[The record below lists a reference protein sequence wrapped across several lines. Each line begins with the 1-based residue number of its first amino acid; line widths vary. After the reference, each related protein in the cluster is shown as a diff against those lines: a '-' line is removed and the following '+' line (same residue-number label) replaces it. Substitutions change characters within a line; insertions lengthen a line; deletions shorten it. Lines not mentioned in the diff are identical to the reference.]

1 MSVIEWFAEYG
12 MFLAQALTVVAS
24 VLVVIGGIA
33 VASQRIRPQEGGQ
46 IEVRRLDERYEAMR
60 DALRGASLDPK
71 AYRKLLKRER
81 KEKARAA
88 KASGDTPD
96 LPRVF
101 VLDFEGDL
109 RAAAVEALREEVS
122 AVLTLAGTQD
132 SVLLR
137 LESPG
142 GLVHGYGLAAAQL
155 ERLRAR
161 GLKLVVCV
169 DKVAASGGYM
179 MACMATEL
187 IAAPF
192 AVLGSIGVL
201 AQLPNL
207 NRLLR
212 KHDIDYEMLTAG
224 QYKRTLTIF
233 GRNTEEGRRKFT
245 EELEET
251 HTLFKEH
258 VGKWR
263 PAVDLDAVATGE
275 TWYGSRAVSLGLI
288 DAIGTSDQ
296 WLQDA
301 ADSRQVL
308 LEVSYTE
315 RKGLGERLGSLM
327 ESTVSR
333 SVERV
338 LDRLQFPGPWQ
349 R

>member
-1 MSVIEWFAEYG
+1 
-12 MFLAQALTVVAS
+12 
-24 VLVVIGGIA
+24 
-33 VASQRIRPQEGGQ
+33 
-46 IEVRRLDERYEAMR
+46 
-60 DALRGASLDPK
+60 
-71 AYRKLLKRER
+71 
-81 KEKARAA
+81 
-88 KASGDTPD
+88 
-96 LPRVF
+96 
-101 VLDFEGDL
+101 
-109 RAAAVEALREEVS
+109 
-122 AVLTLAGTQD
+122 
-132 SVLLR
+132 
-137 LESPG
+137 
-142 GLVHGYGLAAAQL
+142 
-155 ERLRAR
+155 
-161 GLKLVVCV
+161 
-169 DKVAASGGYM
+169 
-179 MACMATEL
+179 
-187 IAAPF
+187 
-192 AVLGSIGVL
+192 
-201 AQLPNL
+201 
-207 NRLLR
+207 
-212 KHDIDYEMLTAG
+212 MLTAG